1 MIKQKT
7 LSRSRVQS
15 REAGLSLIELLVG
28 IVVGLLVVFA
38 AIGSL
43 TYTRVASTTVGDSA
57 RLQQDAFNAFRIVGH
72 SFRQAG
78 ARKLVSNIKGS
89 SQVTFNADFTG
100 LTATASEGR
109 VVDGEDGGGNM
120 PDVVRISHDPGSI
133 IPAGSTTIP
142 SLAST
147 DCLGRAAKAL
157 PAVTDLQIRNEFS
170 VLNNQLRCLGSGG
183 IAGQSWAVAEGVE
196 DMQVWFGVRPP
207 FPVNS
212 PLTYQKRDDVDDVN
226 LPFAE
231 TILICLRMSGQ
242 TASNPTVNTTGCNG
256 EAVAQDGRIRRVFF
270 RVFNIRNVGV

>member
-7 LSRSRVQS
+7 LSYSRAQS

-57 RLQQDAFNAFRIVGH
+57 RLQQDAFNAFRIVGL

-89 SQVTFNADFTG
+89 SQVTFNAGFTG

-109 VVDGEDGGGNM
+109 VVDGEDGGGNA
-120 PDVVRISHDPGSI
+120 PDMVVISHDPGS
-133 IPAGSTTIP
+133 TTLK
-142 SLAST
+142 SFAST
-147 DCLGRAAKAL
+147 DCLGRLAAEELKD
-157 PAVTDLQIRNEFS
+157 VTDDLQIRNEFS
-170 VLNNQLRCLGSGG
+170 VSDDKQLRCEGSGEKDKK
-183 IAGQSWAVAEGVE
+183 WAVAEGVE

-212 PLTYQKRDDVDDVN
+212 PLTYQRRDEIADVN

-231 TILICLRMSGQ
+231 TVLICLRMSGQ
-242 TASNPTVNTTGCNG
+242 TASSPTANTTGCNG